1 MFERIGRSWELVK
14 ASGKILMEDKKLLVF
29 PLISGIVTL
38 IVVVSFVLPLILT
51 GAVLGQAISGP
62 VWFLYLF
69 LFYVVS
75 YFVVIFFNTGL
86 ITCVSARLQGRDATV
101 SEGIS
106 HAMRHIVPILA
117 WAVIAAT
124 VGIILRTIQNRSGT
138 LGRIAIA
145 IAGGVWSLVTM
156 FVIPVLVLEDK
167 GVVDA
172 IKESV
177 ALFRKTWG
185 ESVAGSVSI
194 GLIFGAIAAVGLLFV
209 FAAFFTGNM
218 AVMIL
223 AVALFLVL
231 VAVVSVVSSAMQG
244 IFVTALY
251 TYAKTGNVPLAFD
264 RGLIAGA
271 FVPKGG
277 QGFQPGNI

>member
-1 MFERIGRSWELVK
+1 MFESIGRSWELVK
-14 ASGKILMEDKKLLVF
+14 ASGRILLQDKKLLVF

-38 IVVVSFVLPLILT
+38 IVVISFILPLILT
-51 GAVLGQAISGP
+51 RAVLGSAISGP
-62 VWFLYLF
+62 ILYLYLF

-86 ITCVSARLQGRDATV
+86 ITCVSARLQGREATV
-101 SEGIS
+101 GEGIS
-106 HAMRHIVPILA
+106 NALRHIGPILI

-145 IAGGVWSLVTM
+145 IAGGIWSLVTM

-167 GVVDA
+167 GVIDA
-172 IKESV
+172 MKESV

-185 ESVAGSVSI
+185 ESVVGTFSI
-194 GLIFGAIAAVGLLFV
+194 GLIFGAIAAVGLLIV
-209 FAAFFTGNM
+209 FASLFTGSLL
-218 AVMIL
+218 VIIP
-223 AVALFLVL
+223 AVALFILL

-251 TYAKTGNVPLAFD
+251 QYAKTGTVPPSFD
-264 RGLIAGA
+264 RGLIEGA
-271 FVPKGG
+271 FAPKGG
-277 QGFQPGNI
+277 LGFQPGNI

>member
-14 ASGKILMEDKKLLVF
+14 ASWRILMQDKKLLVF
-29 PLISGIVTL
+29 PIISGIVTL
-38 IVVVSFVLPLILT
+38 IVVLSFILPLILT
-51 GAVLGQAISGP
+51 GGVMGRATSGP
-62 VWFLYLF
+62 GWFLYLF

-101 SEGIS
+101 GEGIS
-106 HAMRHIVPILA
+106 NAVRHIVPILA

-138 LGRIAIA
+138 LGRIALA
-145 IAGGVWSLVTM
+145 IAGGVWSLVTI

-185 ESVAGSVSI
+185 ESVAGSLSI
-194 GLIFGAIAAVGLLFV
+194 GLVFGAIAAVGLLFV

-223 AVALFLVL
+223 AIALFLVL

-251 TYAKTGNVPLAFD
+251 TYAKTGNVPVAFD
-264 RGLIAGA
+264 RGLIEGA
-271 FVPKGG
+271 FVPKAGM
-277 QGFQPGNI
+277 GFQPGNI

>member
-1 MFERIGRSWELVK
+1 MFESIGRSWELVK

-29 PLISGIVTL
+29 PLISGIVTIL
-38 IVVVSFVLPLILT
+38 VVLSFILPLILS
-51 GAVLGQAISGP
+51 GGVMGQAISGP
-62 VWFLYLF
+62 MWFLYLF

-106 HAMRHIVPILA
+106 NAIRHIVPILV

-138 LGRIAIA
+138 LGRIALA
-145 IAGGVWSLVTM
+145 IAGGIWSLVTM

-172 IKESV
+172 MKESV

-185 ESVAGSVSI
+185 ESVVGSFSI
-194 GLIFGAIAAVGLLFV
+194 GIIFGAIAAVGLLFV
-209 FAAFFTGNM
+209 LAAFFTGNI
-218 AVMIL
+218 AVMIP
-223 AVALFLVL
+223 AIALFVLL

-251 TYAKTGNVPLAFD
+251 TYAKTGNVPVAFD

>member
-1 MFERIGRSWELVK
+1 MFESIGRSWELVK
-14 ASGKILMEDKKLLVF
+14 ASGKILMQDRKLLVF

-38 IVVVSFVLPLILT
+38 MVVISFILPLIFSQV
-51 GAVLGQAISGP
+51 VLGSDISGP
-62 VWFLYLF
+62 IWYAYLF

-101 SEGIS
+101 GEGIS
-106 HAMRHIVPILA
+106 HAIRHIVPILE
-117 WAVIAAT
+117 WAIIAAT

-167 GVVDA
+167 GVIDA
-172 IKESV
+172 MKESV
-177 ALFRKTWG
+177 TLFRKTWG
-185 ESVAGSVSI
+185 ESVVGTFSI
-194 GLIFGAIAAVGLLFV
+194 GLIFGAIAAVGLLIV
-209 FAAFFTGNM
+209 FASLFTGSLL
-218 AVMIL
+218 VIIP
-223 AVALFLVL
+223 AVALFILL

-251 TYAKTGNVPLAFD
+251 QYAKTGTVPPSFD
-264 RGLIAGA
+264 RGLIESA

>member
-1 MFERIGRSWELVK
+1 MFESIGRSWELVK

-38 IVVVSFVLPLILT
+38 LVVISFFLPLVLS
-51 GAVLGQAISGP
+51 GAVMGQAISGP
-62 VWFLYLF
+62 AWFVYLF

-86 ITCVSARLQGRDATV
+86 ITCVSARLQGRDTTIG
-101 SEGIS
+101 EGIS
-106 HAMRHIVPILA
+106 NAIRHIGPILV

-138 LGRIAIA
+138 LGRITLA
-145 IAGGVWSLVTM
+145 IAGGIWSLVTM

-172 IKESV
+172 MKESV

-185 ESVAGSVSI
+185 ESVVGSISI
-194 GLIFGAIAAVGLLFV
+194 GLIFGAIALVGLLSAL
-209 FAAFFTGNM
+209 AAFFTGNI
-218 AVMIL
+218 AVKVL
-223 AVALFLVL
+223 AGALFLVFI
-231 VAVVSVVSSAMQG
+231 AVISVVSSAMQG

-251 TYAKTGNVPLAFD
+251 TYAKTGNVPVAFD

>member
-1 MFERIGRSWELVK
+1 MFESIGRSWALVK

-38 IVVVSFVLPLILT
+38 IVVLSFVLPLLLS

-62 VWFLYLF
+62 MWFLYLF

-101 SEGIS
+101 GEGIS
-106 HAMRHIVPILA
+106 NAMRHIGPILA

-138 LGRIAIA
+138 LGRIAVA

-185 ESVAGSVSI
+185 ESVVGSFSI

-271 FVPKGG
+271 FVQKGG

>member
-1 MFERIGRSWELVK
+1 MFESIGRSWALVK

-38 IVVVSFVLPLILT
+38 IVVLSFVLPLLLS

-62 VWFLYLF
+62 MWFLYLF

-75 YFVVIFFNTGL
+75 YFVVIIFNTGL

-101 SEGIS
+101 GEGIS
-106 HAMRHIVPILA
+106 NAMRHIGPILA

-138 LGRIAIA
+138 LGRIAVA

-185 ESVAGSVSI
+185 ESVVGSFSI

-209 FAAFFTGNM
+209 FAAFFTGNI

-223 AVALFLVL
+223 AIALFLVL

-251 TYAKTGNVPLAFD
+251 TYAKTGNVPVAFD